1 MTTYK
6 ERFDSSQNRAHD
18 KNIATKILRDM
29 KDLRSKA
36 EESPTV
42 PRRWIWELIQNA
54 KDVAYSEGVKIKVD
68 YYDLLESSV
77 EFQHTG
83 RPFTADNIRFLI
95 EQISTK
101 DRQEDSEGKRPTTGK
116 FGTGFMTTHLL
127 SEIVQVKGVAKEPE
141 LEYKQ
146 FELQLDRS
154 HYDVDQITDSVHTSK
169 ESVSNL
175 DELPNHDNYNALNY
189 NTTFHYPLSDS
200 VSVTIAKKGLTDLEK
215 SLAFA
220 FAFVGEIESIHIAH
234 RGRTYINTD
243 RKNVTAENTV
253 DFFNITVKS
262 PSQPV
267 QRITIAKI
275 TSGFTSVALPVE
287 IDDQTVTILPIDKE
301 VPKLFCDFPL
311 IGTEILP
318 FPVIVNNPN
327 FNPTDPRDGIYL
339 TNTQRENK
347 DIDENKAIMQEAVQ
361 LYFKLLDHAVAENW
375 QNLHY
380 LAKINALHD
389 APSWISSSYFNE
401 NILKPIRKKL
411 LHAHIVTNANSDL
424 QSILQADGTKY
435 MWFPSASKK
444 EIREEIWRIGG
455 KWFAHVLP
463 EKTEIDLWYNLLWDE
478 CGKLTLD
485 KFAEF
490 VESRGSLEEL
500 QYVLPNDDA
509 IDWLNDFY
517 KLLVLDEKEYL
528 AIITKRKIVPNQNGD
543 FCKMGQ
549 LSQDAGGIDREFKEI
564 LEGFDYKIR
573 SKLADENIILDFQDD
588 QFDLND
594 TVKEIVSQIEEK
606 TNDREIAKHYQ
617 KTFDLLLSYFSKN
630 PARSNNLFPSIY
642 KKKHIL
648 YDDEKILSN
657 IGKAE
662 QLDDLFTRFNVTT
675 AEELHELLERKTEN
689 SPSLLPI
696 TEEILASMGINS
708 PEDWAKALEDKN
720 LQQLFAHDSV
730 PSRETF
736 VLAQTLIAQAK
747 KSVMEHLETLEEYDL
762 SQMDDQTAKTVLAGV
777 RKNGQLLDI
786 VFRPAYN
793 NEVIIYYGSE
803 RDTLDY
809 MPSEL
814 WVDDGLEVRQITLG
828 HIIKVSQIQ
837 KFPI

>member
-6 ERFDSSQNRAHD
+6 QRFDSSQNRAHD

-29 KDLRSKA
+29 NELRSKA
-36 EESPTV
+36 EDSPTV

-54 KDVAYSEGVKIKVD
+54 KDVSYQGGVKISILFD
-68 YYDLLESSV
+68 ELLECV
-77 EFQHTG
+77 HFQHNG
-83 RPFTADNIRFLI
+83 KPFSADNIRFLI

-101 DRQEDSEGKRPTTGK
+101 DRHEDSEGRRPSTGK

-127 SEIVQVKGVAKEPE
+127 SEIVHVTGVAKEPE
-141 LEYKQ
+141 LEYKK
-146 FELQLDRS
+146 FNLKLDRS
-154 HYDVDQITDSVHTSK
+154 YYDLDEITESVHKSK

-175 DELPNHDNYNALNY
+175 DELPAHENYSAESY
-189 NTTFHYPLSDS
+189 NTSFHYPLPDR
-200 VSVTIAKKGLTDLEK
+200 VSINIAEKGLKDLEK
-215 SLAFA
+215 SIAFA
-220 FAFVGEIESIHIAH
+220 FAFVKEIESIHIEDQH
-234 RGRTYINTD
+234 KTYINAD
-243 RKNVTAENTV
+243 RKKTSEDNHVE
-253 DFFNITVKS
+253 FFNIS
-262 PSQPV
+262 ISQASDPDEK
-267 QRITIAKI
+267 ITIAKI
-275 TSGFTSVALPVE
+275 SSGFTSVALPVKIE
-287 IDDQTVTILPIDKE
+287 ENTVTILPIDKE

-311 IGTEILP
+311 IGTEVLSI
-318 FPVIVNNPN
+318 PVVVNNPN
-327 FNPTDPRDGIYL
+327 FNPTDPRDGVYL
-339 TNTQRENK
+339 TNPQRANK
-347 DIDENKAIMQEAVQ
+347 DIDENKAIMEEAVQ
-361 LYFKLLDHAVAENW
+361 LYFKLLDHAVGENW
-375 QNLHY
+375 QNLHF

-389 APSWISSSYFNE
+389 TPSWISQNYFVE

-411 LHAHIVTNANSDL
+411 LHAPIVNDAREDL
-424 QSILQADGTKY
+424 RSILKEEGGKY
-435 MWFPSASKK
+435 MWFPSALKK
-444 EIREEIWRIGG
+444 EVRAEIWRMGV
-455 KWFAHVLP
+455 KWFPHVLP
-463 EKTEIDLWYNLLWDE
+463 QKTEIDLWYHLLWEE

-485 KFAEF
+485 QFAVF
-490 VESRGSLEEL
+490 VENRGSVEDL
-500 QYVLPNDDA
+500 QEVLPNDDA
-509 IDWLNDFY
+509 VEWLNDFY
-517 KLLVLDEKEYL
+517 KLLLMDEKEYL
-528 AIITKRKIVPNQNGD
+528 DIITKRKIVPNQNGD

-549 LSQDAGGIDREFKEI
+549 LSQDAGGIDPEFKDI
-564 LEGFDYKIR
+564 LEGFEYKVR
-573 SKLADENIILDFQDD
+573 SQLADENIILDFQDD

-617 KTFDLLLSYFSKN
+617 STLDMILSYFSKN
-630 PARSNNLFPSIY
+630 PSRSKNLFPSIY

-648 YDDEKILSN
+648 YDDEKILTN

-662 QLDDLFTRFNVTT
+662 QLDDLFTKFNVTT
-675 AEELHELLERKTEN
+675 AEELENLLERKNET
-689 SPSLLPI
+689 PASLLPI

-708 PEDWAKALEDKN
+708 PEEWAAALEDKN

-747 KSVMEHLETLEEYDL
+747 KSVMEHLTALPEYDL
-762 SQMDDQTAKTVLAGV
+762 SEMDDQTAKTVLAGV

-814 WVDDGLEVRQITLG
+814 WVDDGFEVKQITLG
-828 HIIKVSQIQ
+828 HIIKVSQIR

>member
-1 MTTYK
+1 MTSYK
-6 ERFDSSQNRAHD
+6 ERFDSSQERAHD

-29 KDLRSKA
+29 KELRSKA
-36 EESPTV
+36 EESTTV

-54 KDVAYSEGVKIKVD
+54 KDVAYDDGVKIKVD
-68 YYDLLESSV
+68 YDDLLESYV
-77 EFQHTG
+77 DFQHTG
-83 RPFTADNIRFLI
+83 RPFSADNIRFLI

-127 SEIVQVKGVAKEPE
+127 SEVVKVKGVAKEPE

-146 FELQLDRS
+146 FKLQLDRS
-154 HYDVDQITDSVHTSK
+154 YYDLNEITDSVHKSK

-175 DELPNHDNYNALNY
+175 DELPDHKNYNALDY
-189 NTTFHYPLSDS
+189 NTSFHYPLSDS
-200 VSVTIAKKGLTDLEK
+200 VSNDIAQKGLKDLEK
-215 SLAFA
+215 SIVFA
-220 FAFVGEIESIHIAH
+220 FAFVPDIDSIHIAH
-234 RGRTYINTD
+234 LGKTFINTD
-243 RKNVTAENTV
+243 RKKTAPNNEV
-253 DFFNITVKS
+253 DFFSIAVKY

-267 QRITIAKI
+267 QKITIAKI
-275 TSGFTSVALPVE
+275 TSGFTSIALPVE
-287 IDDQTVTILPIDKE
+287 IDDDTVTILPIDKE

-339 TNTQRENK
+339 NGSQRGNK
-347 DIDENKAIMQEAVQ
+347 DVDENRVIMEEALE
-361 LYFKLLDHAVAENW
+361 LYFKLLDHAVEQNW
-375 QNLHY
+375 KNLHF
-380 LAKINALHD
+380 LAKINSLHD
-389 APSWISSSYFNE
+389 APSGISSSYFNE

-411 LHAHIVTNANSDL
+411 LYARIVNNAQSNL
-424 QSILQADGTKY
+424 QSILNEEGKKY
-435 MWFPSASKK
+435 IWFPSAIKK
-444 EIREEIWRIGG
+444 EIREEIWSVGNR
-455 KWFAHVLP
+455 WFPHVLP
-463 EKTEIDLWYNLLWDE
+463 QKTEIDLWYHLLWEE

-490 VESRGSLEEL
+490 VEYRGSLESL
-500 QYVLPNDDA
+500 QEVLPNDDA
-509 IDWLNDFY
+509 VDWLNDFY
-517 KLLVLDEKEYL
+517 KLLTLDEKEYL
-528 AIITKRKIVPNQNGD
+528 AIIAKRKIVPDQNGD
-543 FCKMGQ
+543 FCKMSQ
-549 LSQDAGGIDREFKEI
+549 LSQDAGGIDKEFKDI

-573 SKLADENIILDFQDD
+573 SKLADEKIMLDFQDD
-588 QFDLND
+588 QYDLNAA
-594 TVKEIVSQIEEK
+594 VKEIVSQIEEK
-606 TNDREIAKHYQ
+606 TNDREIAKNYQ
-617 KTFDLLLSYFSKN
+617 NTFDLILSYFSKN
-630 PARSNNLFPSIY
+630 PARSNNLFPSIFR
-642 KKKHIL
+642 KKHIL
-648 YDDEKILSN
+648 YDDQKILTN

-662 QLDDLFTRFNVTT
+662 QLDDLFAKFNVTT
-675 AEELHELLERKTEN
+675 ADELEGLLATKFEN

-747 KSVMEHLETLEEYDL
+747 KSVLEHLETLEHYDL
-762 SQMDDQTAKTVLAGV
+762 SQMDDQTATTVLAGV
-777 RKNGQLLDI
+777 RKNGQPLDI

-814 WVDDGLEVRQITLG
+814 WVDDGIEVRQITLG